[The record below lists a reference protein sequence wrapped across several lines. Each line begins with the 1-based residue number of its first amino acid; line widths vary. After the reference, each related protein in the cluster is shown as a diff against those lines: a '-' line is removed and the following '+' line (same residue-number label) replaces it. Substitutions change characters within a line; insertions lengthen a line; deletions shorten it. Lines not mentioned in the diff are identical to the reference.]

1 MTAPSHH
8 LRSLS
13 AHLRNRLEEQT
24 SRRLGVA
31 RALRETPDATNIELA
46 KVFDVSRNT
55 IAEDRKAIMEQLVAS
70 TKTESELLRAEM
82 VKTLDGLVVEVEKH
96 RKDGKLSLSAIDQ
109 VLSITKAVIELT
121 GIRKPV
127 VEKMEIRKTKIQFN
141 TTIVPSGQRA
151 PQFAEAEVVKPLTLE
166 AGEPDEGR

>member
-1 MTAPSHH
+1 MTAPSSH

-13 AHLRNRLEEQT
+13 AHLRKRLEEQT

-31 RALRETPDATNIELA
+31 KALRDTPDATNIELA
-46 KVFDVSRNT
+46 KIFDVSRNT

-82 VKTLDGLVVEVEKH
+82 VKKLDGLTAEVELH
-96 RKDGKLSLSAIDQ
+96 RKDGKLSLGAIDQ
-109 VLSITKAVIELT
+109 ILSISKAVIELT

-127 VEKMEIRKTKIQFN
+127 VEKLEVRKTQIQFN
-141 TTIVPSGQRA
+141 TRIVPSGMKLAQ
-151 PQFAEAEVVKPLTLE
+151 AEVVQPLTLE
-166 AGEPDEGR
+166 AGDLNE